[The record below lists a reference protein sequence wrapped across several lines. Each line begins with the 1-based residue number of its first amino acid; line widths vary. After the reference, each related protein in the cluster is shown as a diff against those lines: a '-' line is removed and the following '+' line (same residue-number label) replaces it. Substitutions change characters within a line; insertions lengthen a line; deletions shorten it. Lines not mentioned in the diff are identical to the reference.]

1 MSPPF
6 MMGAPFS
13 GGIRS
18 GPRVDSVTP
27 GFGTDAGGTAVT
39 VEGEF
44 FTGATSCTFDGVELT
59 SMVVVDDFTI
69 TGVTAAHWA
78 GYVAASVTTA
88 FGSDTLTDAY
98 RYAAIF
104 DFDFTTLALGG
115 HSAASFLTATA
126 VDNPA
131 GLVFTRST
139 VSTVQ
144 TDAETIDSTPGVNY
158 ACVGNLNSTLAK
170 RGLVVQHTTE
180 NFLTYNPRS
189 KVGWNAGEG
198 TNTDNAAVS
207 PDGQTKAIHC
217 TTGVGPRASVT
228 FSPARSPAAN
238 TDGKFGF
245 YAGPINSSGYRMT
258 AWMLGSV
265 QMTTNGGGNPG
276 STSPP
281 LSADVGVASCSVWT
295 RVEFTS
301 TSFVYFT
308 PTDGR
313 DYQAFGGAVWQA
325 RDTYADFINVYKGT
339 FSVEAIETAATARAT
354 DVVKYATGSQ
364 LIAANGQLKVYA
376 KLSPKFASTE
386 DVHVGNGN
394 AATGYALWAYQTAG
408 PVNSHAYI
416 RQSDHKLV
424 VKIGAMTA
432 IVSTNAIAFAKYDTV
447 EIYVAVGNSVASVA
461 KYRLNGGSWVD
472 LVLATV
478 TNAPAPS
485 TNAIHFLGA
494 PFAGINGSDL
504 YGWPSHFHRLT
515 IPDASTPPGL

>member
-1 MSPPF
+1 
-6 MMGAPFS
+6 MGAPFS

-27 GFGTDAGGTAVT
+27 GSGTDAGGTAVT

-69 TGVTAAHWA
+69 TGVTAAHWV
-78 GYVAASVTTA
+78 GYVDVSVSTA
-88 FGSDTLTDAY
+88 FGSDTLEDGY
-98 RYAAIF
+98 RYAGIF

-126 VDNPA
+126 VDNPG

-158 ACVGNLNSTLAK
+158 ACVGNLGSTLAK

-180 NFLTYNPRS
+180 NFLNYDPRS
-189 KVGWNAGEG
+189 CTGWNAGEG
-198 TNTDNAAVS
+198 SNTNNAAVS

-217 TTGVGPRASVT
+217 VTGIAPRAGVT
-228 FSPARSPAAN
+228 FSPARTPAAN
-238 TDGKFGF
+238 SDGQFGF
-245 YAGPINSSGYRMT
+245 YAGPLASSGYRMT
-258 AWMLGSV
+258 AWMLGGV
-265 QMTTNGGGNPG
+265 QMATNTGGNPG
-276 STSPP
+276 STSQP
-281 LSADVGVASCSVWT
+281 AGANVAVASCLVWT

-301 TSFVYFT
+301 LSLVYFA

-313 DYQAFGGAVWQA
+313 DYQAFGGALWQA
-325 RDTYADFINVYKGT
+325 RGTYADFINAYRGT
-339 FSVEAIETAATARAT
+339 FSVEAIETAAGVRAT
-354 DVVKYATGSQ
+354 DVLTYATGSQ

-376 KLSPKFASTE
+376 QLSPKFASTE
-386 DVHVGNGN
+386 DVHVGNGS

-408 PVNSHAYI
+408 PVFSHAYI

-447 EIYVAVGNSVASVA
+447 EVYVAVGNSVASVA

-472 LVLATV
+472 LVLATI

-494 PFAGINGSDL
+494 PFVGINGSDL

-515 IPDASTPPGL
+515 IPDASLPPGL